1 MDFLKTILAY
11 VTLLTTLGVQ
21 EGPAPQT
28 VPTPSPLPAH
38 VTASPVPH
46 QTAAPTATP
55 APTPDP
61 TPAMTANKRYAKLA
75 FGDSGTNVRKLQN
88 ALIKLGYM
96 PSGSADS
103 QYGYQTLNAVKAFQ
117 RANGLS
123 ADGVAGPITLTHLYE
138 NPAVIGV
145 TVATE
150 VPTATPTPPLPS
162 LPTMDPA
169 SAAAQQA
176 PAALL
181 TRMEGAYVISGADG
195 KTLYYETQ
203 VNDVPALVKL
213 DMWVDAAGTPVL
225 SLPQLAGAL
234 GWNLMGSAADG
245 LYALHACG
253 GWPVRPACLR
263 LYRQHPHQGRRGFR
277 AYRRSAHHRCRCGR
291 PPPGRH
297 AVRDRRLPAR
307 CPEGRHR
314 LRCGREVPGT
324 LPAGQGRSQRKRL
337 IPGDK
342 PHTKS
347 LQSSSM
353 HEIGGFLLILSARI
367 TPRIDTC
374 PAHISDS

>member
-21 EGPAPQT
+21 EGPAPQA

-55 APTPDP
+55 SPSPDP

-75 FGDSGTNVRKLQN
+75 FGDSGNNVRKLQN
-88 ALIKLGYM
+88 ALIELGYM
-96 PSGSADS
+96 PKGSADS

-162 LPTMDPA
+162 LPTMDPNA
-169 SAAAQQA
+169 VQQA

-181 TRMEGAYVISGADG
+181 TRLDGAYVISGADG
-195 KTLYYETQ
+195 KTLYYEAM
-203 VNDVPALVKL
+203 VNDAPALVKL
-213 DMWVDAAGTPVL
+213 DLWVDASGTPVL
-225 SLPQLAGAL
+225 SLPQLADAL

-253 GWPVRPACLR
+253 YTVSIHIKDGVASVLTD
-263 LYRQHPHQGRRGFR
+263 GE
-277 AYRRSAHHRCRCGR
+277 
-291 PPPGRH
+291 
-297 AVRDRRLPAR
+297 AVRVSADEARLQDDTLYVTDAF
-307 CPEGRHR
+307 
-314 LRCGREVPGT
+314 LRAALTASTVYDADE
-324 LPAGQGRSQRKRL
+324 
-337 IPGDK
+337 
-342 PHTKS
+342 KS
-347 LQSSSM
+347 LV
-353 HEIGGFLLILSARI
+353 IFLQDKAIANAN
-367 TPRIDTC
+367 D
-374 PAHISDS
+374 

>member
-46 QTAAPTATP
+46 QTAAPTSTP

-88 ALIKLGYM
+88 ELIKLGYM

-162 LPTMDPA
+162 LPTMDPT
-169 SAAAQQA
+169 SAAAQQS

-213 DMWVDAAGTPVL
+213 DMWVDADGTPVL

-253 GWPVRPACLR
+253 YTVSIHIKGGAASVLTDGQPITVAAADALLQDDTLYVTDAFLR
-263 LYRQHPHQGRRGFR
+263 AALK
-277 AYRRSAHHRCRCGR
+277 
-291 PPPGRH
+291 
-297 AVRDRRLPAR
+297 AVTVYDAD
-307 CPEGRHR
+307 E
-314 LRCGREVPGT
+314 
-324 LPAGQGRSQRKRL
+324 
-337 IPGDK
+337 
-342 PHTKS
+342 KS
-347 LQSSSM
+347 LVL
-353 HEIGGFLLILSARI
+353 FLQDKAVANAN
-367 TPRIDTC
+367 D
-374 PAHISDS
+374 

>member
-21 EGPAPQT
+21 EGPAPQA

-55 APTPDP
+55 SPSPDP

-75 FGDSGTNVRKLQN
+75 FGDSGNNVRKLQN
-88 ALIKLGYM
+88 ALIELGYM
-96 PSGSADS
+96 PKGSADS

-162 LPTMDPA
+162 LPTMDPNA
-169 SAAAQQA
+169 VQQA

-181 TRMEGAYVISGADG
+181 TRLDGAYVISGADG
-195 KTLYYETQ
+195 KTLYYEAM
-203 VNDVPALVKL
+203 VNDAPALVKL
-213 DMWVDAAGTPVL
+213 DLWVDASGTPVL
-225 SLPQLAGAL
+225 SLPQLADAL

-253 GWPVRPACLR
+253 YTVSIHIKDGVASVLTD
-263 LYRQHPHQGRRGFR
+263 GE
-277 AYRRSAHHRCRCGR
+277 
-291 PPPGRH
+291 
-297 AVRDRRLPAR
+297 AVRVSADDARLQDDTLYVTDAF
-307 CPEGRHR
+307 
-314 LRCGREVPGT
+314 LRAALTASTVYDADE
-324 LPAGQGRSQRKRL
+324 
-337 IPGDK
+337 
-342 PHTKS
+342 KS
-347 LQSSSM
+347 LV
-353 HEIGGFLLILSARI
+353 IFLQDKAIANAN
-367 TPRIDTC
+367 D
-374 PAHISDS
+374 

>member
-55 APTPDP
+55 SPSPDP
-61 TPAMTANKRYAKLA
+61 TPAMTANKRYTKLA
-75 FGDSGTNVRKLQN
+75 FGDSGNNVRKLQN
-88 ALIKLGYM
+88 ALIELGYM
-96 PSGSADS
+96 PKGSADS

-145 TVATE
+145 TIATE

-162 LPTMDPA
+162 LPTMDPNA
-169 SAAAQQA
+169 VQQA

-181 TRMEGAYVISGADG
+181 TRLDGAYVISGADG
-195 KTLYYETQ
+195 KTLYYEAM
-203 VNDVPALVKL
+203 VNDAPALVKL
-213 DMWVDAAGTPVL
+213 DLWVDASGTPVL
-225 SLPQLAGAL
+225 SLPQLADAL

-253 GWPVRPACLR
+253 YTVSIHIKDGVASVLTD
-263 LYRQHPHQGRRGFR
+263 GE
-277 AYRRSAHHRCRCGR
+277 
-291 PPPGRH
+291 
-297 AVRDRRLPAR
+297 AVRVSADDARLQDDTLYVTDAF
-307 CPEGRHR
+307 
-314 LRCGREVPGT
+314 LRAALTASTVYDADE
-324 LPAGQGRSQRKRL
+324 
-337 IPGDK
+337 
-342 PHTKS
+342 KS
-347 LQSSSM
+347 LV
-353 HEIGGFLLILSARI
+353 IFLQDKAIANAN
-367 TPRIDTC
+367 D
-374 PAHISDS
+374 